1 MSPEIIG
8 VGMATIDRLY
18 LLEDYST
25 RPAGRVFEY
34 SVQGGGP
41 VATAMAAA
49 SVLGA
54 SCGIIASVGD
64 DKLGRDI
71 LATLHAANVDTW
83 RVVIKSL
90 KSSPMVLVL
99 VDARTGERHF
109 FPMNADRPLIGA
121 DDVDWDYA
129 SGARILCLD
138 HWITDTRAV
147 LEKARSLGITTM
159 VDTPLHM
166 GLDPDWVELADV
178 FIAGA
183 DSARWRAD
191 PDAALKEARRIARLG
206 PHTAIL
212 TLGKAGCAGV
222 GPEGPFTLPA
232 FEVEVVDT
240 TGTGDVFH
248 GAYAYA
254 ITREWNARDCARFAS
269 AAAALSATRLG
280 GRAGLPTGVQV
291 AKLLNSSGEAGPWD
305 G

>member
-1 MSPEIIG
+1 VSPEIIG
-8 VGMATIDRLY
+8 VGMATMDRLY
-18 LLEDYST
+18 LIEDYSAG
-25 RPAGRVFEY
+25 PAGRVLDY

-54 SCGIIASVGD
+54 SCGVIASIGD
-64 DKLGRDI
+64 DELGQDI
-71 LATLHAANVDTW
+71 LASLRAANVDTS
-83 RVVIKSL
+83 RVVVRSL
-90 KSSPMVLVL
+90 QPSPMVLVL
-99 VDARTGERHF
+99 VDARTGGRHF

-129 SGARILCLD
+129 SGASIICLD
-138 HWITDTRAV
+138 HWIKDTGAI
-147 LEKARSLGITTM
+147 LDKARSLGLTTM
-159 VDTPLHM
+159 LDSPLHV
-166 GLDPDWVELADV
+166 GLEPDWVELADV

-191 PDAALKEARRIARLG
+191 PHAALMEARRIAGRG
-206 PHTAIL
+206 PHTVIL
-212 TLGKAGCAGV
+212 TLGEAGCAGV

-232 FEVEVVDT
+232 FEVQVVDT

-248 GAYAYA
+248 GAYAYGM
-254 ITREWNARDCARFAS
+254 TRDWNAEECARFAS

-280 GRAGLPTGVQV
+280 GRAGLPTAAQV
-291 AKLLNSSGEAGPWD
+291 AELLHSSGRAGPWD